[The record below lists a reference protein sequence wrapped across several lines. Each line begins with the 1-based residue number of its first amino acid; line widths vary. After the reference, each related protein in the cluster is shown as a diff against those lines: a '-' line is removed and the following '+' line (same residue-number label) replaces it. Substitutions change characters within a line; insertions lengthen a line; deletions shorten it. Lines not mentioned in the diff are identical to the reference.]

1 MDRDVLIG
9 GSVAA
14 AVVAIALAV
23 VIFVFVRRQWSH
35 SEERKLRLRAKLS
48 GLAFDDDEVCSRD
61 TIRHATL
68 ILSLTL
74 CGLTSQK
81 TNQGG
86 LWLSGSV
93 HEEAHPCLPNFV

>member
-61 TIRHATL
+61 TTRYDTL
-68 ILSLTL
+68 YLYTASQLHLPQGTK
-74 CGLTSQK
+74 TSGRSNNI
-81 TNQGG
+81 TD
-86 LWLSGSV
+86 
-93 HEEAHPCLPNFV
+93 